1 MLKWSNFEF
10 TFEVGGSLVAA
21 DAMFLEP
28 WIKPLQIGFI
38 LQLGNQVF
46 LDCFDHKRLLI
57 RRFFFKPLLLAE
69 RKFIQPCVSLLW
81 GFSLASFMLVPYLF
95 VQSLFSPL
103 WGFSLLSLFLVPTVF
118 VQSHSPLLFRFT
130 ESFCNRVLSI
140 IL

>member
-81 GFSLASFMLVPYLF
+81 GFSL
-95 VQSLFSPL
+95 
-103 WGFSLLSLFLVPTVF
+103 LSLFLVPTVF

-130 ESFCNRVLSI
+130 VSFCNRVLSI